1 MGSIDI
7 PHSTIFPI
15 RGRKERS
22 YFNRSKQLIFSFD
35 TDRAMFIYFAIFQ
48 YGLVFGL
55 AFLAAFLTAPLYGLF
70 GDTIGAKILY
80 NAGGILQGLS
90 GVLLGFLTFVEDKS
104 LFLGLSYALRYACEL

>member
-15 RGRKERS
+15 RGREERS
-22 YFNRSKQLIFSFD
+22 YINRSKQLIFSFD
-35 TDRAMFIYFAIFQ
+35 TERAKFIFAIFQ

-55 AFLAAFLTAPLYGLF
+55 AFLAAFLTAPLYGIF
-70 GDTIGAKILY
+70 GDAIGAKILY